1 MKTFKLENEPKI
13 ETGFKIPANYFDDL
27 SLKIMEQIPASE
39 PKVISIF
46 QKRKGL
52 FMMAAAILILALMVP
67 VFNNLSTTTKEL
79 DSAALEN
86 YITYQ
91 SNVNQYDLISILE
104 TEDITNMSSGIVLED
119 QVVEDVLSTNS
130 NLENLILE

>member
-67 VFNNLSTTTKEL
+67 VFNNLSTTKKEL

-119 QVVEDVLSTNS
+119 QVVKDILSTKY

>member
-67 VFNNLSTTTKEL
+67 VFNYLSTTKKEL

>member
-52 FMMAAAILILALMVP
+52 IMMAAAILILALMVP
-67 VFNNLSTTTKEL
+67 VFNNLSTTKKEL

>member
-52 FMMAAAILILALMVP
+52 IMMVAAILILALMVP
-67 VFNNLSTTTKEL
+67 VFNNLSTTKKEL

>member
-13 ETGFKIPANYFDDL
+13 KTGFKTPDHYFENF
-27 SLKIMEQIPASE
+27 SIKMMEQLPKNE

-46 QKRKGL
+46 QKRKTL
-52 FMMAAAILILALMVP
+52 IMIAAAILVLALMIP
-67 VFNNLSTTTKEL
+67 ILSPSSTNTKEL
-79 DSAALEN
+79 DAAALEN

-91 SNVNQYDLISILE
+91 SNVNQYDLISVLE
-104 TEDITNMSSGIVLED
+104 TDDINNIKTGIVLED
-119 QVVEDVLSTNS
+119 DAIEDHLSTNS

>member
-27 SLKIMEQIPASE
+27 SIKIMEQIPASE

-52 FMMAAAILILALMVP
+52 IMMVAAILILALMVP
-67 VFNNLSTTTKEL
+67 VFNNL
-79 DSAALEN
+79 
-86 YITYQ
+86 
-91 SNVNQYDLISILE
+91 
-104 TEDITNMSSGIVLED
+104 
-119 QVVEDVLSTNS
+119 
-130 NLENLILE
+130 

>member
-67 VFNNLSTTTKEL
+67 VFNNLSTTKKEL

-91 SNVNQYDLISILE
+91 SNVNQYDLISVLE
-104 TEDITNMSSGIVLED
+104 TEDINNIKTGIVLED
-119 QVVEDVLSTNS
+119 EAIEDHLSTNS

>member
-27 SLKIMEQIPASE
+27 SLKIMEQIPTSE

-67 VFNNLSTTTKEL
+67 VFNNLSTTKKEL